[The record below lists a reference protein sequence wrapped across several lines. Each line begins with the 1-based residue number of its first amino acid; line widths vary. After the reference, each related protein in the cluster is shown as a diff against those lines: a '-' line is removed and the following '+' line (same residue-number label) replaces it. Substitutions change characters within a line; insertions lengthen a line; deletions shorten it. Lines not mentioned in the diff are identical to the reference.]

1 MPEIAE
7 PADPL
12 PPDPSAA
19 SDAEEGATHRCGK
32 PATRGEARRLAMMEA
47 AAELFLERGF
57 EGTSVGDIVRQ
68 SGGSLATLYSWF
80 GSKEGLFEAI
90 VKEICSQVVA
100 PLDSP
105 ELASLPLDEALRVFG
120 EQFLSVILCPEQLRW
135 HRMCVA
141 EGPRLPPELR
151 DAIVRSGPGRLRE
164 RLAGYLVTQAEAGRL
179 RMEDPRAAAL
189 HFVSLVTSELHFAAA
204 LGGPVE
210 TCPSDIQQRVRSA
223 VDVFLYG
230 YAMNSVKRG
239 EIAGMGETSQP
250 GSRTSTRSRRAER
263 RSSRS

>member
-1 MPEIAE
+1 MAE
-7 PADPL
+7 PADPEPPHL
-12 PPDPSAA
+12 PDQG
-19 SDAEEGATHRCGK
+19 EECSGGGCGK
-32 PATRGEARRLAMMEA
+32 PAPTRGAARRMAMMEA

-57 EGTSVGDIVRQ
+57 EGTSVSDIVRR
-68 SGGSLATLYSWF
+68 SGGSLATLYAWF

-90 VKEICSQVVA
+90 VKEICSQMVA
-100 PLDSP
+100 PLDAP
-105 ELASLPLDEALRVFG
+105 ELQSLPLDEALRVFG
-120 EQFLSVILCPEQLRW
+120 EQFLSVVLCPEQLRW

-164 RLAGYLVTQAEAGRL
+164 RLAGYLRTQAEAGRL
-179 RMEDPRAAAL
+179 RMEDPMAAAL

-204 LGGPVE
+204 LGGPIE

-230 YAMNSVKRG
+230 YAMNVVKRG
-239 EIAGMGETSQP
+239 EIAGIGETSEP
-250 GSRTSTRSRRAER
+250 DSRTSTRSRRAER
-263 RSSRS
+263 RTSSRS